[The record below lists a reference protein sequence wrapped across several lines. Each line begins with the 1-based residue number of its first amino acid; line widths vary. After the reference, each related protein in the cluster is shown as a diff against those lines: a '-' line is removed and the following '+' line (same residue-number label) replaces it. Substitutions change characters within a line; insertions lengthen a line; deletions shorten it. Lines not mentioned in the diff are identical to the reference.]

1 MSAEHGTKTL
11 IKETA
16 LRLFAQKGVAE
27 TSVRDLAR
35 AAGIAEGTLYRHY
48 AAKEDMVRDLF
59 REHYA
64 AFAGRIDALQQGQ
77 ANLAD
82 KLKVVVADACRLFDE
97 NPDLY
102 RFLLLSQHEVLPH
115 LPRGGAGD
123 PMAVLRRMIA
133 AGIKSG
139 EVKVADP
146 ALGAAMVMGLVLQP
160 ALAIIHGSLKGPLS
174 PHAGAIAAACERVL
188 SS

>member
-1 MSAEHGTKTL
+1 MVEEHGTKTL

-77 ANLAD
+77 GRLPD
-82 KLKVVVADACRLFDE
+82 KLRVVVAVPKRLAVRLAVSAE
-97 NPDLY
+97 MIT
-102 RFLLLSQHEVLPH
+102 
-115 LPRGGAGD
+115 GA
-123 PMAVLRRMIA
+123 
-133 AGIKSG
+133 SSEG
-139 EVKVADP
+139 E
-146 ALGAAMVMGLVLQP
+146 
-160 ALAIIHGSLKGPLS
+160 
-174 PHAGAIAAACERVL
+174 
-188 SS
+188 